1 MTTLSDPRARLALA
15 VDAPTLD
22 AARRIIDDT
31 ADHVGVFK
39 IGLELLFAGGLD
51 LARELTAAGRRVF
64 LDVKLLDIDNTV
76 AGAIRTIAGTGVEFV
91 TLHAYPNT
99 MAAAI
104 AARGDAPL
112 ALLGVTV
119 LTSMDEADIHAA
131 GYSGT
136 PAELVGRRARAARA
150 LGMNGLVCSAREV
163 ARVRALVG
171 PEMVL
176 VTPGIRPAGAD
187 VGDQKRVVTPAQ
199 AIRDGASLLVVG
211 RPITAAADRAG
222 AARRILDEIASAL

>member
-1 MTTLSDPRARLALA
+1 MTLSPDPRAHLALA
-15 VDAPTLD
+15 IDAPTLD

-31 ADHVGVFK
+31 AEHVGVFK

-51 LARELTAAGRRVF
+51 LARELAAAGRRVF

-112 ALLGVTV
+112 TLLGVTV
-119 LTSMDEADIHAA
+119 LTSMDDADVRAA
-131 GYSGT
+131 GYAGT
-136 PAELVGRRARAARA
+136 AADLVERRARSAHA
-150 LGMNGLVCSAREV
+150 LGLDGLVCSAREV

-171 PEMVL
+171 PKMVL

-211 RPITAAADRAG
+211 RPITAAEDRAG

>member
-1 MTTLSDPRARLALA
+1 MALSQDPRARLALA

-31 ADHVGVFK
+31 AEHVGVFK
-39 IGLELLFAGGLD
+39 IGLELLFAGGLG
-51 LARELTAAGRRVF
+51 LARELAAAGRRVF

-76 AGAIRTIAGTGVEFV
+76 AGAIRTIAETGVEFV
-91 TLHAYPNT
+91 TIHAYPAT
-99 MAAAI
+99 IAAAMAAK
-104 AARGDAPL
+104 GDAPL
-112 ALLGVTV
+112 TILGVTV
-119 LTSMDEADIHAA
+119 LTSMDDADVHAA
-131 GYSGT
+131 GYAGT
-136 PAELVGRRARAARA
+136 AAELVERRARAAHA
-150 LGMNGLVCSAREV
+150 LGLDGLVCSAREV
-163 ARVRALVG
+163 ARVRSLVG
-171 PEMVL
+171 PKMVL

-211 RPITAAADRAG
+211 RPITAAEDRAG

>member
-51 LARELTAAGRRVF
+51 LARELAAAGRRVF

-112 ALLGVTV
+112 TLLGVTV
-119 LTSMDEADIHAA
+119 LTSMDEADLHAA

-136 PAELVGRRARAARA
+136 PAELVEHRARAARA
-150 LGMNGLVCSAREV
+150 LGMDGLVCSAREV

-211 RPITAAADRAG
+211 RPITAAEDRAG

>member
-51 LARELTAAGRRVF
+51 LARELAAAGRRVF

-112 ALLGVTV
+112 TLLGVTV
-119 LTSMDEADIHAA
+119 LTSMDEADLHAA

-136 PAELVGRRARAARA
+136 PADLVEHRARAARA
-150 LGMNGLVCSAREV
+150 LGMDGLVCSAREV

-211 RPITAAADRAG
+211 RPITAAEDRAG